1 MSISNNS
8 DDSINY
14 IFFGHQN
21 RFKEY
26 IVDSFNKC
34 IEASNGTQ
42 KLIDKTIR
50 FCNGAILKLTI
61 TFVSLNNV
69 ELNLSLIYV
78 GDTSSRKNAKAYWV
92 TPPKVAESKQSTI
105 PKVAESKQS
114 TTPKVAESTIPEKS
128 TTPKTPINKNFNEI
142 SITID
147 VEKFKEIFK
156 CKNLEINNETTQ
168 FDLYFVRHGFS
179 EHNKNS
185 FLFKTNTKLIG
196 TSYKTKLTELK
207 ETADKDADDNFIKN
221 IIGKIGKDGEPEI
234 ISSAQTIANYNL
246 IIFIFFMKIISYYIL
261 NGSIK
266 VDEQSIKIYI
276 TILMFFLKKVN
287 LLNLDGVDYES
298 IFVLDRGDIT
308 KKIIPVYAQKV
319 DEIKIPEEIFNKTSS
334 EYIFIKNGI
343 VNILYSILIEF
354 IKKNKEVIKN
364 ELNGGEET
372 IIKANKLLE
381 YLNTKTSKTPLLTS
395 KNPLLMRIDSK
406 ISLDSP
412 ETSNNNI
419 NINDDDDD
427 DDYNDFKKIAKI
439 FNVTN
444 RISDGND
451 DSNDNYDYYYDEYDV
466 KNIIINKLISIAIKI
481 EKSKNPEEKG
491 IVEKTAEEIL
501 TADVAKKYFS
511 KFLDVFLTN
520 KLLFENGIFQSEKAG
535 EFFSDHFKEKVL
547 DKVFVS
553 DLIRTQQ
560 TAEYFL
566 SQLNNTQFPQNT
578 PIVVLPCLHELRED
592 ETDGQLTWYKG
603 LSQAT
608 RIIPLGTTHGVMNR
622 ENNTNCRATSK
633 EKSSSMNPYVRKD
646 CSMIMVNEK
655 SIPIDWSLYH
665 NFYKGYN
672 KIGYYNETGYRDQN
686 NLYRKA
692 CKDHHFIGIVLK
704 EYYKEQKTK
713 ESDDDVNRTR
723 YSSISDISDS
733 KSDRSSIN
741 STDSSLPESVQHGVV
756 DRSRDVE
763 NPNNLAGFFSSFLPF
778 GSKKGG
784 RTKRKRV
791 SVNKKRT
798 KKNYRSKSKKVRKIR
813 RVNKSKKGKKKA
825 TRRK

>member
-8 DDSINY
+8 DDSDNSINY

-34 IEASNGTQ
+34 IEASNETQ

-61 TFVSLNNV
+61 TFVSLYNV

-92 TPPKVAESKQSTI
+92 TPPKVAESKQST
-105 PKVAESKQS
+105 
-114 TTPKVAESTIPEKS
+114 TPKVAESTIPEKL

-147 VEKFKEIFK
+147 VEKFEEIFK
-156 CKNLEINNETTQ
+156 CKNLEINNKKTQ

-207 ETADKDADDNFIKN
+207 KTADEDANDEFIKN
-221 IIGKIGKDGEPEI
+221 IIGKIGKDNEPEI
-234 ISSAQTIANYNL
+234 ISSAELNNDNL

-261 NGSIK
+261 NGSITM
-266 VDEQSIKIYI
+266 DEKYIKIYI
-276 TILMFFLKKVN
+276 TILMGFLKNVN
-287 LLNLDGVDYES
+287 LLNLDGVDYKS
-298 IFVLDRGDIT
+298 IFDLNLNAKTKNIT
-308 KKIIPVYAQKV
+308 PVYAQKV
-319 DEIKIPEEIFNKTSS
+319 DKISILEEIFNKTSS

-354 IKKNKEVIKN
+354 IKKNEKAIEKE
-364 ELNGGEET
+364 LDGREET

-381 YLNTKTSKTPLLTS
+381 YLDTKTS
-395 KNPLLMRIDSK
+395 KNPLLTRIDSK
-406 ISLDSP
+406 MSLDSP
-412 ETSNNNI
+412 ETSNNI
-419 NINDDDDD
+419 NINDDDD
-427 DDYNDFKKIAKI
+427 YNNDFKNIAKI

-444 RISDGND
+444 RISDGKD
-451 DSNDNYDYYYDEYDV
+451 DSNDNYDYYYDEYDF
-466 KNIIINKLISIAIKI
+466 KNIIISKLISIAIKI
-481 EKSKNPEEKG
+481 EKSKNPEKKE

-566 SQLNNTQFPQNT
+566 SQLNNKQFPENT

-608 RIIPLGTTHGVMNR
+608 RIIPLGTTHGALNR
-622 ENNTNCRATSK
+622 ENNTNCRATSG
-633 EKSSSMNPYVRKD
+633 EKSWSINPYVRQD

-655 SIPIDWSLYH
+655 SIPIVWSLYH
-665 NFYKGYN
+665 DFYKGYN
-672 KIGYYNETGYRDQN
+672 KTGYRDQN
-686 NLYRKA
+686 NFGRKE

-704 EYYKEQKTK
+704 EYYKEQKTT
-713 ESDDDVNRTR
+713 ENADHVNRTS

-733 KSDRSSIN
+733 NSDRN
-741 STDSSLPESVQHGVV
+741 SVNSRDSLSESFQDEVV
-756 DRSRDVE
+756 DRSRVVE
-763 NPNNLAGFFSSFLPF
+763 KPNNLAGFFSSILPF
-778 GSKKGG
+778 GGKKGG